1 MLSVIVFSSYVAA
14 SRVGGQAV
22 SLALA
27 RRGVEPLLFPTT
39 LFGRHPGH
47 GPPGGAAVPAATLAA
62 MAEAAGEQGAFSGAQ
77 GVLTGYFAEP
87 GQVAVA
93 ADAID
98 RVKAAHPRATILV
111 DPILGDNAQ
120 AYVPPSVARLV
131 ARDLLPRAGILT
143 PNLTELCLLT
153 GLAYPHDDALSPE
166 AIAQVVDAA
175 RSLPAPALV
184 TSIPLGE
191 KIGVLMVLP
200 FEATLIAHRRLP
212 FVPHGAGDVL
222 AAIMLAELLAGAEP
236 TEAGEA
242 AVRVV
247 GDLASRAVAMDHPDL
262 PIAACPD
269 CIDNPAT
276 PVVRIEV

>member
-14 SRVGGQAV
+14 SRVGGQAA

-39 LFGRHPGH
+39 LYGRHPGH
-47 GPPGGAAVPAATLAA
+47 GPPGGAPVPAATLAA
-62 MAEAAGEQGAFSGAQ
+62 MAEAAGEQGAFASAQ
-77 GVLTGYFAEP
+77 GALTGYFAEP
-87 GQVAVA
+87 GQVGVA

-98 RVKAAHPRATILV
+98 RVRAAHPRAPILV
-111 DPILGDNAQ
+111 DPVLGDDAQ
-120 AYVPPSVARLV
+120 AYVAPAVARLV
-131 ARDLLPRAGILT
+131 ARDLVPRASLLT

-153 GLAYPHDDALSPE
+153 GLAYPQDDALTPE
-166 AIAQVVDAA
+166 TLAHVVDAA
-175 RSLPAPALV
+175 RSLPAPTLV

-222 AAIMLAELLAGAEP
+222 AAIMLAELMAGAGP
-236 TEAGEA
+236 TDAGEA

-247 GDLASRAVAMDHPDL
+247 ADLAARAAAMDHPDL

-269 CIDNPAT
+269 CIDDPASE
-276 PVVRIEV
+276 VVRIEI